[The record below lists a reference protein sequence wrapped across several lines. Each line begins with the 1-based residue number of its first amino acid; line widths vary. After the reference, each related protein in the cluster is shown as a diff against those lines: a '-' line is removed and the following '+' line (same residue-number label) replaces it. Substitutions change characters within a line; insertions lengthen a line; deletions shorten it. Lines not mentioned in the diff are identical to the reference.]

1 MNRAMMRS
9 LLGGM
14 LLCGGA
20 SATEPGF
27 YAIDLIPGATQSY
40 ALALSQT
47 GDTAVGY
54 WYGYTA
60 QVHDSYIWTQDT
72 GPVRYAAA
80 GVLAYPVLV
89 GVSSDGQ
96 TVIGSHTST
105 FFATGSMSFVQHGA
119 DAAVQLPVLSG
130 YLYSSPHAVSGSGLI
145 VVGDCFRPPVPYSYQ
160 AFRWSAATGVQGL
173 GFARSGDNY
182 SSASAISR
190 DGTTIVGNSSSTG
203 SGVQVGFVW
212 KQSTGMRVLSVPGSN
227 FHTVNGVNAN
237 GTVIVGFYSG
247 ANGNRAVMW
256 NAQRVPT
263 DLGSVGTHTTYIA
276 FCTSDDGQVVAG
288 RAGSINEATSGAMI
302 WTPNAG
308 MRYAADYFY
317 EHGVVVPVG
326 WRMFQVDAVS
336 GDGKTFCGVGLTPEG
351 QTKGFVAK
359 VGAPCPAD
367 FDRNG
372 GIDGQDVQAFFA
384 TWESGAANGDV
395 NEDGGVDGADVSY
408 FFNVW
413 ERGGCA

>member
-60 QVHDSYIWTQDT
+60 RLNDSYIWTQGT

-145 VVGDCFRPPVPYSYQ
+145 VVGDCFHPPVPYSYQ

-190 DGTTIVGNSSSTG
+190 DGTTIVGNSSNTG
-203 SGVQVGFVW
+203 SGSGVGFIW
-212 KQSTGMRVLSVPGSN
+212 RQGTGMRVLSVPGFVS
-227 FHTVNGVNAN
+227 HTIRAVNAN
-237 GTVIVGFYSG
+237 GTITVGFYAG
-247 ANGNRAVMW
+247 AHGNRAVMW
-256 NAQRVPT
+256 NAQRVAT
-263 DLGSVGTHTTYIA
+263 ELGTVGGFLNNYAYGI
-276 FCTSDDGQVVAG
+276 SDDGRVIAG
-288 RAGSINEATSGAMI
+288 AVGNYDEPEAQAFV
-302 WTPNAG
+302 WTPEAG
-308 MRYAADYFY
+308 MEYAKDYLFAR
-317 EHGVVVPVG
+317 GVEVPIG
-326 WRMFQVDAVS
+326 WRMYQINAVS
-336 GDGKTFCGVGLTPEG
+336 GDGKTFCGVGLGLNG
-351 QTKGFVAK
+351 QTQGFVAK

-367 FDRNG
+367 FDHNG
-372 GIDGQDVQAFFA
+372 GVDGQDVQAFFA
-384 TWESGAANGDV
+384 AWATGAASGDV
-395 NEDGGVDGADVSY
+395 NDDGGVDGADVSY
-408 FFNVW
+408 FFQAW
-413 ERGGCA
+413 ESGGCS